1 MPRHQLRPL
10 PRLRWRTAAAGLE
23 EESLSLAGASSTS
36 ESPPA
41 TLSLS
46 TEHAVY
52 DDEAPLESSSA
63 EAASSQP
70 AMLLSVGG
78 PRG

>member
-10 PRLRWRTAAAGLE
+10 PRMRWRTAGLE
-23 EESLSLAGASSTS
+23 EESLSVVGASSAS

-46 TEHAVY
+46 TEHAVD

-70 AMLLSVGG
+70 AMPLSMGG
-78 PRG
+78 PAG